1 MRRCNGAAAS
11 PRPETTDGTAMA
23 QHYNARYAACRAMTH
38 GDARRQVAAQTK
50 SANSIF
56 IPAGLSAGEWMGDG
70 GRARGARRYH
80 AAAAPARWQGQCT
93 FAQPAKPCAG
103 RRVARRGGRIKLRSH
118 DRRRRGRRR
127 IDALPRS
134 RRRGCA
140 AALPLVHHGLALA
153 LPVVPPG
160 KAPLESRTP
169 PSRSMPCLTA
179 RLFQVDNCVSILGR
193 RPPAGAPRSSATPP
207 LQDERTRPWQPPG
220 GAPRAG
226 ERARAVGV
234 RTRRR

>member
-1 MRRCNGAAAS
+1 
-11 PRPETTDGTAMA
+11 
-23 QHYNARYAACRAMTH
+23 MTH

-93 FAQPAKPCAG
+93 FAQPAKTCAG

-118 DRRRRGRRR
+118 DRRRRRDRRR

-169 PSRSMPCLTA
+169 PSAGLQA
-179 RLFQVDNCVSILGR
+179 RLHRLFLGVDNPVSISGH

-207 LQDERTRPWQPPG
+207 LQDERARPWQPPG

>member
-1 MRRCNGAAAS
+1 
-11 PRPETTDGTAMA
+11 
-23 QHYNARYAACRAMTH
+23 MTH

-93 FAQPAKPCAG
+93 FAQPAKTCAG

-118 DRRRRGRRR
+118 DRRRRRGRRR

-134 RRRGCA
+134 RSRGCA
-140 AALPLVHHGLALA
+140 AALPLVHHRLALA
-153 LPVVPPG
+153 PAVVPPG

-169 PSRSMPCLTA
+169 PSR
-179 RLFQVDNCVSILGR
+179 
-193 RPPAGAPRSSATPP
+193 
-207 LQDERTRPWQPPG
+207 RPWVQPRLTDCTSFSRKKTLRQYFGASPARG
-220 GAPRAG
+220 GAQIQCHATVTG
-226 ERARAVGV
+226 
-234 RTRRR
+234 